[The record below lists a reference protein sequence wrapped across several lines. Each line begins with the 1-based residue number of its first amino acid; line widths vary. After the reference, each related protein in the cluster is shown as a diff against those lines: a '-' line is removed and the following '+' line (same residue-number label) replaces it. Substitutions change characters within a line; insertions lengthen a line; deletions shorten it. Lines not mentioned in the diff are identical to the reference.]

1 MDHVDKLNEYESID
15 EGFELVYLKLVV
27 DGYIWSEARERLIL
41 GKSCLFHFIVLG
53 IYSPLL
59 LYI

>member
-1 MDHVDKLNEYESID
+1 MDHVDKSDKYESID
-15 EGFELVYLKLVV
+15 EGFKLVYLKLVV
-27 DGYIWSEARERLIL
+27 DGYIWTEARERMIL
-41 GKSCLFHFIVLG
+41 GKSFLFDFIVLG